1 MGSEYASR
9 WAQAMMDEWQSL
21 IDNETWDLVDSST
34 VPNDHSVLKGKWVFK
49 VKRGRDGKITRFKA
63 RWVVKGYLQ
72 QYGLD
77 YDQTFAAVVKPVAFR
92 ILFALAAYHDL
103 DVDQMDVATAFLNG
117 VIDQLIYVEL
127 PTGFESPGRVCKLKK
142 SLYGLKQSP
151 RLWYKR
157 LAEAL
162 LERLGLVR
170 MHADNGVFVTKE
182 GINGLIITSWV
193 DDINLFA
200 PKDSGH
206 IARAKK
212 KLSAAFKMV
221 DMGPVSYYLG
231 LQITRDRINK
241 TITISQLSRL
251 GVIS

>member
-1 MGSEYASR
+1 
-9 WAQAMMDEWQSL
+9 MMDEWQSL

-63 RWVVKGYLQ
+63 RGVVKGYLQ

-77 YDQTFAAVVKPVAFR
+77 YDQTFAAVVKPMAFR

-127 PTGFESPGRVCKLKK
+127 PTGFESQGKVCKLKK

-151 RLWYKR
+151 RLWYER
-157 LAEAL
+157 LADAL
-162 LERLGLVR
+162 LERLGR
-170 MHADNGVFVTKE
+170 G
-182 GINGLIITSWV
+182 
-193 DDINLFA
+193 
-200 PKDSGH
+200 
-206 IARAKK
+206 
-212 KLSAAFKMV
+212 
-221 DMGPVSYYLG
+221 
-231 LQITRDRINK
+231 
-241 TITISQLSRL
+241 
-251 GVIS
+251 